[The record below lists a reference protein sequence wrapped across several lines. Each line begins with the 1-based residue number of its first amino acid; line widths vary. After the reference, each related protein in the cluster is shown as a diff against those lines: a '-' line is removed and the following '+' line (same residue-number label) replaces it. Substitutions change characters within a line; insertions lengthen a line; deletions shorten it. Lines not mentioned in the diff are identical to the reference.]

1 MPLLRICKIL
11 KIMQIENLGKTDDYV
26 YDISLDGTVV
36 NALGMNIVS
45 NTDGFNFQMPK
56 KEDFRYNDEHPYIS
70 NGNGRNSEKGKAY
83 TGVDADVAE
92 FEDIYMCEPYIHG
105 LNKMGLGIDEYC
117 DSTINLSRKNYSDL
131 MPDGSMKLVGNTIKS
146 KKMPTYIEKFLNDA
160 ILLLLHNEGKK
171 FLESYYDYVEKIYNL
186 QIPLKEIASVGKIKT
201 SISDYIAN
209 CKTLT
214 AGGTKRSRQAWYELA
229 IKDNLNVNMGD
240 TIYYINVGDKKNT
253 SDVQRY
259 TRFFYKDKNGQIIDY
274 VINNDGTIKKDRY
287 GKPYDLFKDI
297 KAKYGKLS
305 KDVKSKFRNVTEYAK
320 TLIPNIQEEDIVS
333 FNCVRLSNEI
343 IDSDDDHFCD
353 DTFEYNKKKYLE
365 MFNKKVKPLLV
376 CFDKSIRTKLDANGK
391 EISNILID
399 DPSMRKSFAKEDCV
413 LVSGQPY
420 NITDQDTFEQLMT
433 MEDKEVKFWLSID
446 KKPVYAEECGMD
458 WEQIKSDY
466 LSRQEEYR
474 KEGIREEVEEYNRIL
489 ESISQDDI
497 EKILENG
504 ELPESLLAL
513 VDDDLVNNTFV
524 SKKYGVQLGNIY
536 DFLDKSFEKP
546 TYDYWNEE
554 GGLS

>member
-1 MPLLRICKIL
+1 
-11 KIMQIENLGKTDDYV
+11 MQIENLGKTDDYV

-146 KKMPTYIEKFLNDA
+146 KKMPTYIEKFLNEA

-201 SISDYIAN
+201 SISDYQEN

-274 VINNDGTIKKDRY
+274 VINNDGTIKKDRN

-376 CFDKSIRTKLDANGK
+376 CFDKSIRTKIDANGK

-504 ELPESLLAL
+504 ELPEALLAL

-546 TYDYWNEE
+546 SYDYWNEE